1 MALIKKVKFE
11 VTVECW
17 ERDADLVEEKQFEIM
32 LRDRF
37 KGSELRIVK
46 AERLPD

>member
-17 ERDADLVEEKQFEIM
+17 ERDADLVEPARGADVE
-32 LRDRF
+32 LVGRD
-37 KGSELRIVK
+37 
-46 AERLPD
+46 AA